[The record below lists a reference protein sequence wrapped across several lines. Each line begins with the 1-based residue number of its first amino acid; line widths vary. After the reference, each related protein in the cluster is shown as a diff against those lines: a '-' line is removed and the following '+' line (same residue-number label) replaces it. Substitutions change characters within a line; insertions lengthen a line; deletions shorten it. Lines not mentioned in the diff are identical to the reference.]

1 MSISSLLISEHS
13 ESSCV
18 VTQWFRVRLTE
29 TQLIANLQNRFSPS
43 APTEPGVLL
52 LGRDLR
58 AELNPSAFMSI
69 FTELILQHGEAGQAP
84 EPHIEA
90 LKDKAFICA
99 DKIDELDLLSVL
111 CRSSVMFCSLSD
123 PENDQKKRTY
133 LGLVQ
138 RKDLAAECSTD
149 ATSTHYVVTHFKV
162 GQMLTPHSFVCKT
175 EADAK
180 DRLISYVKEE
190 ITNLK
195 AAAPLIGASND
206 DVDAEIKGAIASLAF
221 FTPAELC
228 DMYHSIT
235 SQQAYLLYC
244 EASPN

>member
-1 MSISSLLISEHS
+1 MSISSFLISEHS

-43 APTEPGVLL
+43 VPTAPGVLL

-69 FTELILQHGEAGQAP
+69 FTDLILQHGEAGPAP

-90 LKDKAFICA
+90 LKEKTIDCA
-99 DKIDELDLLSVL
+99 DKMDELDLLSVF

-123 PENDQKKRTY
+123 PDNDQKRRTY

-138 RKDLAAECSTD
+138 RKDVASECSTD
-149 ATSTHYVVTHFKV
+149 ATATQYVVTHFKV
-162 GQMLTPHSFVCKT
+162 GQMLAPHSFVCKT
-175 EADAK
+175 EAEAK

-190 ITNLK
+190 ISNLK
-195 AAAPLIGASND
+195 TAAPLIGASNEE
-206 DVDAEIKGAIASLAF
+206 VETEVSGAIASLAF
-221 FTPAELC
+221 FTPVELC